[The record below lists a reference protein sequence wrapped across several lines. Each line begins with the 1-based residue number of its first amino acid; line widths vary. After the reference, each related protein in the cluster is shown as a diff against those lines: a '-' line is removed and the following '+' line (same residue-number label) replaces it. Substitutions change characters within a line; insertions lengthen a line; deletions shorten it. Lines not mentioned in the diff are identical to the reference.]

1 MYKLVRAGQYYAIVH
16 DERPMRSP
24 LGRPYLT
31 GFRLLAEDLC
41 EDLNRFGPF
50 GSGATLHAAYLDYG
64 RKAPRTHR
72 ESWLLMRYDPAL
84 DFALDR
90 PQDCTGAAMMTAWF
104 GPVISLEKL
113 SAWLRAASLRQLV
126 SMVVAASVSCSVL
139 VAHRL
144 LRGELPATRLAA
156 GMRKWERPGA
166 DDVAELT
173 LTLDN
178 IRRYAQAPDEPE
190 LIAATP
196 FELDATVQGVAQR
209 H

>member
-1 MYKLVRAGQYYAIVH
+1 
-16 DERPMRSP
+16 
-24 LGRPYLT
+24 
-31 GFRLLAEDLC
+31 
-41 EDLNRFGPF
+41 
-50 GSGATLHAAYLDYG
+50 
-64 RKAPRTHR
+64 
-72 ESWLLMRYDPAL
+72 
-84 DFALDR
+84 
-90 PQDCTGAAMMTAWF
+90 
-104 GPVISLEKL
+104 
-113 SAWLRAASLRQLV
+113 
-126 SMVVAASVSCSVL
+126 MVVAASVSCSVL

>member
-1 MYKLVRAGQYYAIVH
+1 MYKLTQAGHYYAIVY
-16 DERPMRSP
+16 DDGPVRSP

-31 GFRLLAEDLC
+31 GFQPLAEDLC
-41 EDLNRFGPF
+41 EDLNRFGPS
-50 GSGATLHAAYLDYG
+50 GSGATLHAVYLDHG
-64 RKAPRTHR
+64 RSVSQTRW
-72 ESWLLMRYDPAL
+72 ESWLLMRYHPAL

-90 PQDCTGAAMMTAWF
+90 PQDRTAAAMMTAWF
-104 GPVISLEKL
+104 GPVTPPERL
-113 SAWLRAASLRQLV
+113 SAWLRAASLRELV
-126 SMVVAASVSCSVL
+126 SMVVATDVARSVL

-156 GMRKWERPGA
+156 GLCKWERA
-166 DDVAELT
+166 AASAVAELT

-196 FELDATVQGVAQR
+196 LELEARVKGASLR
-209 H
+209 C